1 MNIEQIRQKIAY
13 SPNAMPTQKE
23 ATRNWLNS
31 IHKDYP
37 IALTLTLKQFIEVK
51 NDRGAYFKKIDKDDI
66 RRIATHFQHKLNKQV
81 FGCRGAKKYGKSLK
95 YLIVIEGERTH
106 KNLHIHM
113 AIGNLPDY
121 VKWNEIDVLVKNAKL
136 SIAELDEQ
144 HKVDIAGDSG
154 WIGEYLTKELGMKDT
169 DNILWDLA

>member
-1 MNIEQIRQKIAY
+1 MNLEQIREKTGY
-13 SPNAMPTQKE
+13 SPNARPTQKE
-23 ATRNWLNS
+23 ATRNWLNG

-51 NDRGAYFKKIDKDDI
+51 NDKGTYFKKIDKDDI
-66 RRIATHFQHKLNKQV
+66 RRIAIHFQHKLNKQI
-81 FGCRGAKKYGKSLK
+81 FGCRGAKKYKKSLN

-113 AIGNLPDY
+113 AIGGFPEY
-121 VKWNEIDVLVKNAKL
+121 VKWNQIDGFVKNAKL
-136 SIAELDEQ
+136 SVVELDEQ

-154 WIGEYLTKELGMKDT
+154 WMGQYLTKELGMKDT
-169 DNILWDLA
+169 DNVLWDLA